1 MSDNK
6 TSSFSVKLLKAHTHA
21 GKTYAA
27 GDVLAADKINQ
38 IVADWLVDNS
48 IGEKVDVAATT
59 KPATTSAPAVKAE
72 KE

>member
-6 TSSFSVKLLKAHTHA
+6 TSSFAVKLLKAHTHA

-27 GDVLAADKINQ
+27 GDVLPADKINA
-38 IVADWLVDNS
+38 IVADWLVDNK
-48 IGEKVDVAATT
+48 IGEKADTAAAAKPAVA
-59 KPATTSAPAVKAE
+59 PATTSKTD